1 MRRLDH
7 IERTGVGIACWT
19 KWAHGEGDNEYNVF
33 TAAVLHLLP
42 HPPRVLSAPMQELRP
57 RTPPGLDYFLHG
69 DMLGNGLWQQKFRWG
84 NSWSQGVVAAFF
96 YENLGSNLYQ

>member
-1 MRRLDH
+1 VRVLPQSRLGSPVLGSTNVTVEFFTTRAELRHRWGTVRRLDH

-57 RTPPGLDYFLHG
+57 
-69 DMLGNGLWQQKFRWG
+69 
-84 NSWSQGVVAAFF
+84 
-96 YENLGSNLYQ
+96 